1 MIYAYIWR
9 VHRRVLSERV
19 RVSDLTLCFP
29 SGLSL
34 LTHVLLYIYIITL
47 SERIKYNTAQTASVL
62 YRNRLFAMRRCILDR
77 FDYICI

>member
-1 MIYAYIWR
+1 MIIYVYIWR

-47 SERIKYNTAQTASVL
+47 SERTKYNTAQTECVIPQPVI
-62 YRNRLFAMRRCILDR
+62 RNAPVHIGSF
-77 FDYICI
+77 